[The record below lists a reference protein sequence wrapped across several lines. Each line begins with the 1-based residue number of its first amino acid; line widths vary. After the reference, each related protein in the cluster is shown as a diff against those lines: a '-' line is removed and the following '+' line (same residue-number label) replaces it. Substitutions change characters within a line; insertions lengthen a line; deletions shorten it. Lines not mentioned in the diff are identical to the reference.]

1 MLHTHIDGLRITAS
15 YSKGAVMVTLKLA
28 QVIGVRVGLVTH
40 IGIVSDRQA
49 DGVPMVISNSLR
61 VGGVAEE
68 PLSVFQGSYP
78 LVTVAQ
84 PAVLPAWYVLS
95 RARQMLGTRWNLL
108 TWNCEHFVFWT
119 HGLESKS
126 PQLNRAFLGLAA
138 VLLIAKA

>member
-1 MLHTHIDGLRITAS
+1 MFSLNP
-15 YSKGAVMVTLKLA
+15 A

-40 IGIVSDRQA
+40 IGIVSDQRA

-61 VGGVAEE
+61 AGGVAEE
-68 PLSVFQGSYP
+68 PLSVFQGHHP
-78 LVTVAQ
+78 LVPVAQ

-108 TWNCEHFVFWT
+108 TWNCEHFVYWT

-126 PQLNRAFLGLAA
+126 PQLNRAFLGLA